1 MSETGDEFNKEL
13 ENELNSEW
21 STYAQNPEFLASTR
35 SFTLKPEYLE
45 LTHKW
50 LGMKDGMKV
59 LDVGCGTGE
68 YTCYIARGVKG
79 CEFYG
84 IDMDDAFLEY
94 ARNRKIDDQNTYEFI
109 KGDALKLPFA
119 DNTFDLVVSHTFLTN
134 IGEPLKAL
142 REMRRVAKKGAVVSS
157 VTAQSLTNIPVHMG
171 VYPNSHSYY
180 NRYME
185 LEAKVVGAC
194 EKIRPLFGFLNDVQP
209 ENIPQYFVKAGF
221 WNICMNSTPNLTCLS
236 SADVPI
242 EVKQKYIENEYLA
255 KVHKA
260 KAFSELDGFYD
271 YVPRGEFAE
280 YLELLEERKQVR
292 MADIRENSIFEW
304 IGGATLVMTGVV
316 PIF

>member
-1 MSETGDEFNKEL
+1 MGETETKLSQD
-13 ENELNSEW
+13 LNNEW

-35 SFTLKPEYLE
+35 AFTLKPEYLE
-45 LTHKW
+45 LTRKW

-68 YTCYIARGVKG
+68 CTCYIAKGVKN

-84 IDMDDAFLEY
+84 IDMDDAFIEY
-94 ARNRKIDDQNTYEFI
+94 ARNREFDNQNTFEFI
-109 KGDALKLPFA
+109 KGDALKLPFP
-119 DNTFDLVVSHTFLTN
+119 DRTFDLVVSHTFLTN

-142 REMRRVAKKGAVVSS
+142 REMKRVAKKGAVVSS
-157 VTAQSLTNIPVHMG
+157 VTAQTLTNIPMHMG

-180 NRYME
+180 NRYMQ
-185 LEAKVVGAC
+185 LETKVVGAC
-194 EKIRPLFGFLNDVQP
+194 EKIKPLFGFLNDIKP

-221 WNICMNSTPNLTCLS
+221 WNICMNSTPNLICLS
-236 SADVPI
+236 SADI
-242 EVKQKYIENEYLA
+242 SKEVKQQYIEHEYLS

-260 KAFSELDGFYD
+260 KAFSELEGFFD
-271 YVPRGEFAE
+271 EVPKGEFIE

-292 MADIRENSIFEW
+292 LQDINENSIFEW